1 MIENLEI
8 YLSVAITV
16 ISLFLSALTFLIKL
30 IKNIRVRIK
39 TENKLRI
46 SESIIPLIEEAEAFI
61 NYTGIEKKEFVTTR
75 IIQFAL
81 SNKIKLDQEEVSEII
96 EKLVSLTKNVNTL
109 SKDSKLK
116 SILCGKE

>member
-16 ISLFLSALTFLIKL
+16 FSLFASALTFLIKL
-30 IKNIRVRIK
+30 IKNIKERIK
-39 TENKLRI
+39 TENKLKI
-46 SESIIPLIEEAEAFI
+46 SEYIIPLIEEAEAFV

-75 IIQFAL
+75 ITQFAL
-81 SNKIKLDQEEVSEII
+81 SNKIKLDQEMVSEII
-96 EKLVSLTKNVNTL
+96 EKLVSLTKNVNII

>member
-16 ISLFLSALTFLIKL
+16 FSLFASALTFLIKL
-30 IKNIRVRIK
+30 IKNIKERIK
-39 TENKLRI
+39 TENKLKI

-75 IIQFAL
+75 ITQFAL
-81 SNKIKLDQEEVSEII
+81 SNKITTN
-96 EKLVSLTKNVNTL
+96 EKTTNNSAGCNNIYINEQRICPEQ
-109 SKDSKLK
+109 S
-116 SILCGKE
+116 